1 MVAIQKSKFEVLVIT
16 EIIIQLSRNHLVYLL
31 VFDEQLKSIT
41 LNEDR
46 FSSF

>member
-1 MVAIQKSKFEVLVIT
+1 MVATRKSKFAVLVIT
-16 EIIIQLSRNHLVYLL
+16 EIIVQLSGNHLVYLL
-31 VFDEQLKSIT
+31 GSDEQSKCIT